1 MSNKKALSVNFA
13 RSAATASFLP
23 RPPVIA
29 SYQSGWKNIN
39 FAHYQL
45 PAWEIPEIA
54 SPQHTIAF
62 SSRQGSGATELV
74 FGNRVSQIPRVEK
87 QHFIGIFPCKLL
99 MKCRWS
105 EESEFSHIY
114 LDSTFLS
121 HAAHESVNPDRVELM
136 LTLPPTADP
145 LIWQIGASL
154 KSVLENDPQNS
165 CFYAES
171 MATALAAHLLRFY
184 ATSPHVLR
192 EYEDGL
198 SKVKIG
204 QAIEYINEHLDRNL
218 TLTEIAVEVDMSQ
231 YYFCRLFKQSI
242 GMTPHQYL
250 IQQRVERSKP
260 LLKQPEAK
268 IIDIATQCGF
278 ANPSHFAKCFRQR
291 VGISPQQFRS
301 IWRQ

>member
-1 MSNKKALSVNFA
+1 MSTKKALSVNFA
-13 RSAATASFLP
+13 QPAATSSFLP
-23 RPPVIA
+23 RPPVLA
-29 SYQSGWKNIN
+29 SYRSGWQNIN

-45 PAWEIPEIA
+45 PAWEIPEMA

-62 SSRQGSGATELV
+62 SSPQSTPVTELV
-74 FGNRVSQIPRVEK
+74 FADRVYQIPRVEK
-87 QHFIGIFPCKLL
+87 QHSIGIFPCKLL

-121 HAAHESVNPDRVELM
+121 HAAHESVSPDRVELM

-154 KSVLENDPQNS
+154 KSVLANNPQNS

-171 MATALAAHLLRFY
+171 MATALAAHLLQFY
-184 ATSPHVLR
+184 TTHPQVLR

-198 SKVKIG
+198 SKVKLG
-204 QAIEYINEHLDRNL
+204 QAIDYINEHLNQNL

-242 GMTPHQYL
+242 RMTPHQYL

-260 LLKQPEAK
+260 LLKQPETR
-268 IIDIATQCGF
+268 IVDIANQCGF